1 MFSIYSVEFIF
12 AFIWGKNDCGEFSGI
27 SLPHLLLAMFL
38 HLGVEYKVQ
47 HRPQE
52 GGGSGLKQKYLV
64 RFDSDFSHQSQRT
77 SSPSRSWST
86 APRGTLGRRWSSSR
100 SGRSRS
106 GPLQRIKVVN
116 TIKEKI
122 EPLLNILTWDCRSQ
136 CPSNA
141 LSSRALSRLASTSGP
156 PVSEDEVRK

>member
-1 MFSIYSVEFIF
+1 MGQNRLDEFL
-12 AFIWGKNDCGEFSGI
+12 GI
-27 SLPHLLLAMFL
+27 SMPHLLEAMFL
-38 HLGVEYKVQ
+38 HIGVEYKVQ

-52 GGGSGLKQKYLV
+52 GGGSGLKQKYYV
-64 RFDSDFSHQSQRT
+64 GFWSEDFLRQSPRT

-86 APRGTLGRRWSSSR
+86 APRGTLGRHSSSSR

-116 TIKEKI
+116 TISEKI

-136 CPSNA
+136 CPSDA
-141 LSSRALSRLASTSGP
+141 LSSRALSRLAST
-156 PVSEDEVRK
+156 

>member
-1 MFSIYSVEFIF
+1 M
-12 AFIWGKNDCGEFSGI
+12 GQNRLGEFLEI
-27 SLPHLLLAMFL
+27 SLAHLLEAMFL
-38 HLGVEYKVQ
+38 HIGVEYKVQ

-52 GGGSGLKQKYLV
+52 GGGSGLKQKWQV
-64 RFDSDFSHQSQRT
+64 WFDSDFLRQSQRT

-86 APRGTLGRRWSSSR
+86 APRGTLGRHSSSSR

-116 TIKEKI
+116 IITEKI
-122 EPLLNILTWDCRSQ
+122 ERLLNFLTWDCRSQ

-141 LSSRALSRLASTSGP
+141 LSSRALSRLAST
-156 PVSEDEVRK
+156 